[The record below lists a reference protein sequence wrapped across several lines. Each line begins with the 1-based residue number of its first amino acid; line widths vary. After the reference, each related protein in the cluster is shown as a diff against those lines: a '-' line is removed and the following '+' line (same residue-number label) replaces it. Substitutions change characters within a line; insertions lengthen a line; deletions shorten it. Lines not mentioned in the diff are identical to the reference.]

1 MSALAINLSP
11 LVQAQIVSFSAQYGV
26 DSIVASAIA
35 QVSSGGM
42 QFYSDNSLVITPY
55 GVGVM
60 GISKANAMSLGLD
73 PTVQVTN
80 IQAGV
85 AWFAGLL
92 QAFVGNYPLSIA
104 AYITS
109 VATVR
114 QFDGI
119 PPLAPVNNFVYNV
132 TRIAENAGS
141 SNVSQLTTLIYEST
155 VDPTSYASASGELID
170 SRAKGNNYLSNPA
183 SSSKNLTELQATM
196 EPILQVPDT
205 TLSAT
210 PWYQDSGLVTGNKT
224 IRNSV
229 QPVSFM
235 VYFDRNDPQQ
245 MLRNGPTQT
254 NAPIEIQL
262 NTSLSSFEITSKH
275 IYNRTP
281 SRTGMHITLWG
292 MEPDLISG
300 QGSTGVFMNQFG
312 LTDFMSTAGLPTDA
326 LTLVTRGFSTS
337 FAPNFSTSGPSEAF
351 VAQVSGSVGSGQQ
364 VIDNMNLNQPDEAF
378 RVAAQD
384 AFIEFLKLFQMNG
397 NIWYTT
403 QSYANGKNAG
413 TMSQTEQMQPNAWSS
428 KTGASSFQQ
437 HSRNNDVMSR
447 GYVSMRYRNNVYL
460 GYFKSL
466 SWTQDAEQPFQWK
479 FNFTFQVEKT
489 YTAIYNPNPQV
500 TQSLP
505 NNAAGDFSTATGD
518 DAVA

>member
-292 MEPDLISG
+292 MELDLISG
-300 QGSTGVFMNQFG
+300 SGSTGVFMNQYG
-312 LTDFMSTAGLPTDA
+312 LTDLMSVAGIDSDLN
-326 LTLVTRGFSTS
+326 TLL
-337 FAPNFSTSGPSEAF
+337 ADSGAASIASLNLANPSEA
-351 VAQVSGSVGSGQQ
+351 
-364 VIDNMNLNQPDEAF
+364 L

-384 AFIEFLKLFQMNG
+384 AFVELLKLFQMNG
-397 NIWYTT
+397 NIWYRDT
-403 QSYANGKNAG
+403 SYANGKNLG
-413 TMSQTEQMQPNAWSS
+413 VISQTQQESATAWSK

-437 HSRNNDVMSR
+437 HSRNNDVMTR
-447 GYVSMRYRNNVYL
+447 GYVAMRYRNNIYL
-460 GYFKSL
+460 GYFKTL
-466 SWTQDAEQPFQWK
+466 SWTQDADQPFQWK
-479 FNFTFQVEKT
+479 FNFAFQVEKT
-489 YTAIYNPNPQV
+489 YTALYFSQDQVSMTQSTQNFLTTGTDITDQGNGQV
-500 TQSLP
+500 T
-505 NNAAGDFSTATGD
+505 A
-518 DAVA
+518 